1 MSLSNQSDTSQFES
15 GVEPQIPKKR
25 HRGYIRSF
33 KACDRC
39 RAKKTR
45 CILDGPEE
53 PQTACQRC
61 KRERKVCSLTGQSV
75 TASNVTKEGGISH
88 DGTSHKEASRRNDYS
103 ISGPNY
109 PQDNHALS
117 TPTTDGDPER
127 QGTSVAS
134 TGSTQP
140 PLHRLPDFHLMLP
153 LASRAADNIDTVV
166 HVPIS
171 NDGDTI
177 KLLQQSSKYDDAKEG
192 VQRDRSSALSN
203 PSRQGFLAIN
213 GPLISDLS
221 SPSIEALRLWDSLR
235 FVRMGWLTALEAVS
249 YMDLIIFGQE
259 KKSKAKTRTLGA
271 IQALILMT
279 EWAPRSAYFP
289 PKSDGWDS
297 DLLFQLPDERDQL
310 DGNSADVTQDLH
322 GNWYRDVVA
331 PAKTIDRMSWML
343 LGCAV
348 TLGHEIGLFTAAG
361 MSPTAKNTQDHGTS
375 YVWLRKVIFIADEQL
390 SSRNGLTSM
399 IPSSLNSSAFEPWI
413 GSSSTEAEPAR
424 RFVNGQLALADLARS
439 ISNILFSSRN
449 TTQELIQSYKYV
461 ASIEEHQ
468 QKLAAWRETF
478 LDKQV
483 LSWLTLRLL
492 EIEYQYATVFLH
504 SLAMQAV
511 VDRSCRNNANEPNA
525 TNRAT
530 GNWILNFATPTDLRF
545 INVVIQGSCE
555 LMQSAI
561 QLAARGSLQY
571 CPTRVITRVI
581 GVSVFLL
588 KALGLGVER
597 AVFTKSLDQLEH
609 VVQAIRH
616 STWDDLDLAKRYAD
630 VLHHHIYQLRSG
642 SGTRGSQQETL
653 VVEQRQGDALDEQ
666 GPSYDSRD
674 MFGDIHVPDDWPDSL
689 AFLDASLA
697 PFGIATDESSG
708 IAGTGDSDWSLLW
721 NIPSFYTP
729 SFPP

>member
-1 MSLSNQSDTSQFES
+1 
-15 GVEPQIPKKR
+15 
-25 HRGYIRSF
+25 
-33 KACDRC
+33 
-39 RAKKTR
+39 
-45 CILDGPEE
+45 
-53 PQTACQRC
+53 
-61 KRERKVCSLTGQSV
+61 
-75 TASNVTKEGGISH
+75 
-88 DGTSHKEASRRNDYS
+88 
-103 ISGPNY
+103 
-109 PQDNHALS
+109 
-117 TPTTDGDPER
+117 
-127 QGTSVAS
+127 
-134 TGSTQP
+134 
-140 PLHRLPDFHLMLP
+140 MLP

-192 VQRDRSSALSN
+192 VQRDGSSALSN

-213 GPLISDLS
+213 GPLISELS

-249 YMDLIIFGQE
+249 YMDLFFENILPLSLVMDDFYSHHENHYKLITQEPLLCCTILMISSRFHCLQGTSSWSRSVALHTRLWEHCEHLVNRIIFGQE

-297 DLLFQLPDERDQL
+297 DLLFQLPDERDQS
-310 DGNSADVTQDLH
+310 DGNLADVTQDLH

-348 TLGHEIGLFTAAG
+348 TLGHEIGLFTVAG

-413 GSSSTEAEPAR
+413 GSSSAEEEPAR

-439 ISNILFSSRN
+439 ISNTLFSSRN
-449 TTQELIQSYKYV
+449 ITQELIQSYKYV
-461 ASIEEHQ
+461 ASIEEYQ

-483 LSWLTLRLL
+483 LSWLSLHLL
-492 EIEYQYATVFLH
+492 EIEHQYATVFLH
-504 SLAMQAV
+504 SLGMQAV
-511 VDRSCRNNANEPNA
+511 VDRSCRNNPNDSNA
-525 TNRAT
+525 PNRAT

-545 INVVIQGSCE
+545 INVVIHGSCE

-597 AVFTKSLDQLEH
+597 AVFNKSLDQLEH
-609 VVQAIRH
+609 VVQVIRH

-630 VLHHHIYQLRSG
+630 VLHHHIDQLRNG
-642 SGTRGSQQETL
+642 SGTRGSQQETP
-653 VVEQRQGDALDEQ
+653 VAEQRQGDALDEQ

-708 IAGTGDSDWSLLW
+708 IAGMGDSDWSLLW